1 MKEKMHEMGEI
12 MDGTVRVKE
21 LSFSLRVSDPTGR
34 DALPL
39 ASANMEGAGFKSHAR
54 QLRPVGSDRY
64 KPSVD
69 GTLK

>member
-21 LSFSLRVSDPTGR
+21 LSFSDPTGR